1 MTEKNDKQVFGR
13 FLRTKNDQKNR
24 PRDPTIFAEKMN
36 QDILNTIN
44 TLLSEWDPIG
54 LPKDIAE
61 DEYMCYAQTIV
72 HKLENNNSVRDY
84 LITILIDLSNS
95 EEIIHNK
102 KAIDDINSL
111 VIKIKQVYRELQ
123 NQTKRGQV

>member
-1 MTEKNDKQVFGR
+1 
-13 FLRTKNDQKNR
+13 
-24 PRDPTIFAEKMN
+24 MN

-72 HKLENNNSVRDY
+72 HKLENNNSNNSVRDY

-123 NQTKRGQV
+123 NQTKIGGTGMK

>member
-1 MTEKNDKQVFGR
+1 MLQHRHHMLKVTKYRGNS
-13 FLRTKNDQKNR
+13 FLF
-24 PRDPTIFAEKMN
+24 TIFAEKMN

-44 TLLSEWDPIG
+44 TLLSESDPIG

>member
-1 MTEKNDKQVFGR
+1 
-13 FLRTKNDQKNR
+13 
-24 PRDPTIFAEKMN
+24 MN
-36 QDILNTIN
+36 QEILNTIN

-72 HKLENNNSVRDY
+72 HKLENNNNNIRDY
-84 LITILIDLSNS
+84 LITILKDLSSS